1 MAVARAL
8 VGRPEIIFAD
18 EPTGNLDSRAGAEIL
33 AFMRQAVDD
42 LGQTIV
48 MVTHDPVAA
57 AYADRVLFLADG
69 RIVDE
74 MADPTADAGPRP
86 HEAVRGLIRAPRRPR
101 WHPLERRPLPG
112 HPHRHRRRHG
122 VPGRRLDRHRLI
134 RASLGGD
141 AADQY
146 PTVAAAVQPDT
157 STDGLDPRVSPAL
170 LASIEAVPG
179 VDAAAGVL
187 DGPLSV
193 FDPQTGRP
201 LEEGAIGSMWVPV
214 DQLNPLAVVEGRAP
228 AATGEIALDRRSAER
243 LDDARVGTSLDI
255 ATTTG
260 LQQATVVGLTEFGS
274 RASENPDGTISVAE
288 PWSFTVLGDGTPGY
302 SEVLVAGPVDGPEQE
317 ELVAALGAV
326 VPPGFVVVD
335 RSDFL
340 SQTEGLAAGIADFA
354 RPVLIGFSLLA
365 LFVCAFVIY
374 NTFSVVVAQR
384 TRELALLRAVAAT
397 PRQVPRSVR
406 LEGLV
411 IGFVGSTI
419 GVLVGAALTLAM
431 PLLLGLFGL
440 SVGNIGITIT
450 ATTVLS
456 CLFVGTAIT
465 VLSVL
470 APARRAART
479 PPIEALRSGASTTA
493 RSTAA
498 RTVVSLLL
506 LGSGAALLVLG
517 GTAGPPVFLGVG
529 AFAFVLG
536 ILAGGPILATWF
548 ARGARAA
555 TSGAGLTGRLASD
568 NLVRNPRRTATTAN
582 ALVIGVLL
590 VTFVSIAGATIRD
603 WSVEQINQLSDSDL
617 TVSSNV
623 GGIDPTL
630 VTTIQDLPGVTAT
643 ASVASSPASIDGS
656 ATSVATG
663 NPADLVSPA
672 GIGIAEGSLDD
683 LASGGLAIGSLAA
696 ATDGGSPPGVGSTV
710 TVVAPGGHPATSP
723 SWPSSSSRS
732 RH

>member
-1 MAVARAL
+1 MLTIALRGLRANAARYTA
-8 VGRPEIIFAD
+8 
-18 EPTGNLDSRAGAEIL
+18 
-33 AFMRQAVDD
+33 
-42 LGQTIV
+42 TIV
-48 MVTHDPVAA
+48 AIVAG
-57 AYADRVLFLADG
+57 VGFLA
-69 RIVDE
+69 
-74 MADPTADAGPRP
+74 A
-86 HEAVRGLIRAPRRPR
+86 GLI
-101 WHPLERRPLPG
+101 
-112 HPHRHRRRHG
+112 
-122 VPGRRLDRHRLI
+122 VTDSI

-243 LDDARVGTSLDI
+243 LDDARVGTTLDI

-288 PWSFTVLGDGTPGY
+288 PWSFTVLGNGTPGY

-384 TRELALLRAVAAT
+384 TRELALL
-397 PRQVPRSVR
+397 
-406 LEGLV
+406 
-411 IGFVGSTI
+411 
-419 GVLVGAALTLAM
+419 
-431 PLLLGLFGL
+431 
-440 SVGNIGITIT
+440 
-450 ATTVLS
+450 
-456 CLFVGTAIT
+456 
-465 VLSVL
+465 
-470 APARRAART
+470 
-479 PPIEALRSGASTTA
+479 
-493 RSTAA
+493 
-498 RTVVSLLL
+498 
-506 LGSGAALLVLG
+506 ALLR
-517 GTAGPPVFLGVG
+517 PPRDRSSV
-529 AFAFVLG
+529 
-536 ILAGGPILATWF
+536 P
-548 ARGARAA
+548 
-555 TSGAGLTGRLASD
+555 SASKD
-568 NLVRNPRRTATTAN
+568 
-582 ALVIGVLL
+582 
-590 VTFVSIAGATIRD
+590 
-603 WSVEQINQLSDSDL
+603 
-617 TVSSNV
+617 
-623 GGIDPTL
+623 
-630 VTTIQDLPGVTAT
+630 
-643 ASVASSPASIDGS
+643 
-656 ATSVATG
+656 
-663 NPADLVSPA
+663 
-672 GIGIAEGSLDD
+672 
-683 LASGGLAIGSLAA
+683 
-696 ATDGGSPPGVGSTV
+696 
-710 TVVAPGGHPATSP
+710 
-723 SWPSSSSRS
+723 SSSVSWAAQS
-732 RH
+732 VCSSGLP